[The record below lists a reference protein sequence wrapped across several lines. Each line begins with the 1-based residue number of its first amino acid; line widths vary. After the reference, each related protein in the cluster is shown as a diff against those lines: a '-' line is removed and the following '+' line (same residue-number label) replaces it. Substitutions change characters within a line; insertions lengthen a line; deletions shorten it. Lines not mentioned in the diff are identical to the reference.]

1 MIITMKNRISLF
13 LMLMFVSGLSHAEL
27 KIGYVNMQK
36 VLEKAPQSAKA
47 KSRLENEFSPREK
60 TLNSQIKEI
69 KSLEDKLSKD
79 STVMSDEER
88 RKLEK
93 DVLEKKR
100 DATRA
105 QQEMSEDFN
114 MRRNEELGNIQKR
127 VYEAVRALAKEE
139 SYDLL
144 LADGVMYANDQ
155 IDVTNRVLQK
165 METSSQ

>member
-1 MIITMKNRISLF
+1 M
-13 LMLMFVSGLSHAEL
+13 LMLLAGVSHAEL

-47 KSRLENEFSPREK
+47 KSRLETEFSPREK
-60 TLNSQIKEI
+60 ALNSQVKEI
-69 KSLEDKLSKD
+69 KTLEDKMSKD
-79 STVMSDEER
+79 SAVMSDEER

-139 SYDLL
+139 SFDLL

>member
-1 MIITMKNRISLF
+1 MKNRISLF

>member
-1 MIITMKNRISLF
+1 MKNRISLF
-13 LMLMFVSGLSHAEL
+13 LMLMLLAGVSHAEL

-47 KSRLENEFSPREK
+47 KSRLETEFSPREK
-60 TLNSQIKEI
+60 ALNSQVKEI
-69 KSLEDKLSKD
+69 KTLEDKMSKD
-79 STVMSDEER
+79 SAVMSDEER

-139 SYDLL
+139 SFDLL

>member
-1 MIITMKNRISLF
+1 MKNRISLF
-13 LMLMFVSGLSHAEL
+13 LMLMFVSTLSHAEL

-69 KSLEDKLSKD
+69 KSLEDKLGKD
-79 STVMSDEER
+79 SAVMSDEER

-93 DVLEKKR
+93 DVVEKKR

-139 SYDLL
+139 SFDLL

-155 IDVTNRVLQK
+155 IDVTSRVLQK
-165 METSSQ
+165 METSAQ